1 MKKNIF
7 ILYFLLQLF
16 GCNKDTI
23 NWFPGTLDEA
33 ISQNTNSNKIIMI
46 DFYTDWWYA
55 CNLLDVNTFNKKIV
69 SDFLNQ
75 NFINIKINAETE
87 YGEKLFSQFSGS
99 AYPLILFLDKD
110 QKELDRFYGFYDSE
124 LFIKKLNE
132 ILDGRYTF
140 PNLLKQYEAGNK
152 SAETISMLAKKYADR
167 GEDSTAISLYQILLE
182 SKNVSYEMYHEAK
195 YFISVQLLWSKGFE
209 PLQIYLTKNPESP
222 FLKDG
227 VNQLLAFF
235 KNTNEKKELE
245 CYNRYLS
252 IFDDDPTFLN
262 QYAWRMT
269 ELNQSLENAFEK
281 VNKALKL
288 LDATEQG
295 YANIID
301 TKAEILWKFRWIIF
315 LLRESNV
322 YLWSETQTREVHA
335 TFSHHVD
342 FI

>member
-1 MKKNIF
+1 
-7 ILYFLLQLF
+7 
-16 GCNKDTI
+16 
-23 NWFPGTLDEA
+23 
-33 ISQNTNSNKIIMI
+33 
-46 DFYTDWWYA
+46 
-55 CNLLDVNTFNKKIV
+55 
-69 SDFLNQ
+69 
-75 NFINIKINAETE
+75 
-87 YGEKLFSQFSGS
+87 
-99 AYPLILFLDKD
+99 
-110 QKELDRFYGFYDSE
+110 LDRFYGFYDSE
-124 LFIKKLNE
+124 QFLKKLNE

-227 VNQLLAFF
+227 INQLLAFF

-301 TKAEILWKFRWIIF
+301 TKAEILWKIGDYKEAVIIINEA
-315 LLRESNV
+315 LEIEPENE
-322 YLWSETQTREVHA
+322 YYQMQKA
-335 TFSHHVD
+335 K
-342 FI
+342 FIEASK